1 MAKAKRK
8 KTIKRPD
15 IKAKPDPKIPVDIL
29 SEFLEEKVKV
39 RDMPNVKK
47 IDNNFLWEKNGTQR
61 YRINVWVEEYQA
73 GRYYPKVYIKYS
85 FFVHYSA
92 SEGKVNSKK
101 KKIEDLTI
109 EQTLDLE
116 TMKRSM
122 F

>member
-8 KTIKRPD
+8 KTTKRPD

-73 GRYYPKVYIKYS
+73 GRYCPKVYIKYS